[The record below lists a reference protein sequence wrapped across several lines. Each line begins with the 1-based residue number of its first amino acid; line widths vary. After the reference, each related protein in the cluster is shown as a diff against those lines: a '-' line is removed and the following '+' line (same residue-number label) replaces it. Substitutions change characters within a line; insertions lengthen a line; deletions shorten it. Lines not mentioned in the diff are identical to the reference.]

1 MEGFKKSDQKKKI
14 FSEEATSLV
23 ERKGILLAGGKGT
36 RLAPLT
42 SVLSKQLLPV
52 FDKPM
57 IYYSLTTLMLCGI
70 KDILIISDPGNID
83 LYQQLLE
90 NGRKWGINIRYAV
103 QQKPEGVPQSILIG
117 EEFICSSPVAV
128 ALGDNIF
135 HGNNLISLL
144 RSANSLEKGS
154 TVFAY
159 SVRDPENYGVLK
171 FDESGSIVDIVEK
184 PEKPPS
190 QYVVTGLYF
199 YDNTVIKKTKELTL
213 SSRGELEIT
222 DLNIKYLEDG
232 LLNVKIMGR
241 GIAWLDTGTVDA
253 LQEASQY
260 IRTLQHRQGLKVG
273 CPEEVAWRQGWID
286 DNQLEKLADNISSSS
301 YGNYL
306 RMLLKVKIKDFLF
319 T

>member
-1 MEGFKKSDQKKKI
+1 MESN
-14 FSEEATSLV
+14 LV
-23 ERKGILLAGGKGT
+23 ERKGILLAGGKGS

-42 SVLSKQLLPV
+42 TVLSKQLMPV

-83 LYQQLLE
+83 LYKQLLE
-90 NGRKWGINIRYAV
+90 NGKKWGINISYAV
-103 QQKPEGVPQSILIG
+103 QKKPEGVAQSILIG
-117 EEFICSSPVAV
+117 EKFIGSSPVAI

-135 HGNNLISLL
+135 HGNDLISLL
-144 RSANSLEKGS
+144 RSANSLKKGS

-171 FDESGSIVDIVEK
+171 FDESGSVVDIVEK

-199 YDNTVIKKTKELTL
+199 YDNTVIKKTKELTF
-213 SSRGELEIT
+213 SSRRELEIT
-222 DLNIKYLEDG
+222 DLNIKYLKDK

-241 GIAWLDTGTVDA
+241 GIAWLDTGTIDA

-260 IRTLQHRQGLKVG
+260 IRTLENRQGLKVG
-273 CPEEVAWRQGWID
+273 CPEEVSWRQGWID
-286 DNQLEKLADNISSSS
+286 DHQLEKLADNLSNSS
-301 YGNYL
+301 YGIYL
-306 RMLLKVKIKDFLF
+306 RKLLKLKIKDSLF

>member
-1 MEGFKKSDQKKKI
+1 MERLKKSDQKKNI
-14 FSEEATSLV
+14 FSESVTSLV

-42 SVLSKQLLPV
+42 TVLSKQLMPV

-70 KDILIISDPGNID
+70 RDILIISDPDNID
-83 LYQQLLE
+83 LYQKLLE
-90 NGRKWGINIRYAV
+90 NGRKWGMNIRYRV
-103 QQKPEGVPQSILIG
+103 QKKPEGVAQSILIG
-117 EEFICSSPVAV
+117 EEFIGSSPVAI

-135 HGNNLISLL
+135 HGNDMIYLL
-144 RSANSLEKGS
+144 RSANALQEGS

-159 SVRDPENYGVLK
+159 AVRDPENYGVLK

-199 YDNTVIKKTKELTL
+199 YDNSVIKKTKELTP

-222 DLNIKYLEDG
+222 DLNIKYLEDK

-241 GIAWLDTGTVDA
+241 GIAWLDTGTIEA
-253 LQEASQY
+253 IQEASQY
-260 IRTLQHRQGLKVG
+260 IRTLEHRQGLKVG

-286 DNQLEKLADNISSSS
+286 DEELEKLADNLSGSS

-306 RMLLKVKIKDFLF
+306 RKLLKLKIKDSFF